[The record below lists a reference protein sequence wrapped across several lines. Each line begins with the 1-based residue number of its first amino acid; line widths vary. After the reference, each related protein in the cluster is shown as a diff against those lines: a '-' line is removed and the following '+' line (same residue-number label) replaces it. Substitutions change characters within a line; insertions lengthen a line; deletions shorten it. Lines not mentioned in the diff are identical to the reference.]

1 MTQVNATSHARGPIA
16 VLSELNFQASRKM
29 EINFRGLLLAAA
41 LSLCAMA
48 AFAAGDVVVYK
59 DAT

>member
-1 MTQVNATSHARGPIA
+1 
-16 VLSELNFQASRKM
+16 M

-41 LSLCAMA
+41 LSLFAMA
-48 AFAAGDVVVYK
+48 AFAAGDVIVYK